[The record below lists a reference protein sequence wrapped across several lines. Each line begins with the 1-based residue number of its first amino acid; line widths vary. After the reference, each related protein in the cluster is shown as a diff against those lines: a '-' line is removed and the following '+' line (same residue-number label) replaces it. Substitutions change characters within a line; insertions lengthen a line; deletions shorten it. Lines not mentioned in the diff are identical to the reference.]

1 MEPEP
6 EVRYTRAR
14 FSTRLPV
21 NRLYTHSHFWIAAEQ
36 EPRLW
41 RVGFTRFATRMLGE
55 FVELAFEARP
65 GDQIRLGQT
74 IGWAEG
80 FKAVSDL
87 FCVIDGQFVRGN
99 PRLEQEA
106 ALAETD
112 PYGEGW
118 LYEAEGAP
126 EADSVDVHGY
136 AGFLDSTIEKMLG
149 NGSGGIP
156 GE

>member
-1 MEPEP
+1 MAPEQ
-6 EVRYTRAR
+6 EIRYSRAR

-21 NRLYTHSHFWIAAEQ
+21 GRLYTHSHFWIAEQ
-36 EPRLW
+36 GPSLW

-55 FVELAFEARP
+55 FVELAFETRP
-65 GDQIRLGQT
+65 GDPIHLGQT

-87 FCVIDGQFVRGN
+87 FCVIDGRFVRGN
-99 PRLEQEA
+99 PRLEQEV

-126 EADSVDVHGY
+126 EGDSVDVHGY

-149 NGSGGIP
+149 QGLGGIA